1 VIKIVYF
8 ASIREQLGVG
18 EESITLPADVSSI
31 AQLSLWLQ
39 RERGDKWV
47 KALGN
52 PSTLIALNQEMVS
65 GDQTINSGDEIAFFP
80 PVTGG

>member
-1 VIKIVYF
+1 MIKIVYF
-8 ASIREQLGVG
+8 ASIKEQLGVS
-18 EESITLPADVSSI
+18 EESIALPSDVRSI

-39 RERGDKWV
+39 LERGEKWV

-65 GDQTINSGDEIAFFP
+65 GDQTINTGDEIAFFP